1 MRLIIITICF
11 NNPDEVQRTCA
22 SVDRQTRLPD
32 EHWIINGSTDSR
44 IANWFSAQS
53 VPTYRNIINERDSGI
68 ADAFNKGIRLAG
80 DGMIQLLNSGDELL
94 HEKVLE
100 HIAVFMKQHPDANW
114 ISGKIVLKRAGH
126 WVEVG
131 KPFEPEKLYRGMR
144 SIAHPSWWVHKNAY
158 SRVGEY
164 NGVYKIA
171 MDYDMM
177 CRLLEEKYAFY
188 GFSSVRFEDTGI
200 SSQQY
205 ISSLDENKRVFQ
217 SHFGP
222 SLLQKLWQL
231 RLRLLHQL
239 LQTPFGKLLFV
250 FKKRLGG
257 ANW

>member
-1 MRLIIITICF
+1 
-11 NNPDEVQRTCA
+11 
-22 SVDRQTRLPD
+22 
-32 EHWIINGSTDSR
+32 
-44 IANWFSAQS
+44 
-53 VPTYRNIINERDSGI
+53 
-68 ADAFNKGIRLAG
+68 
-80 DGMIQLLNSGDELL
+80 
-94 HEKVLE
+94 
-100 HIAVFMKQHPDANW
+100 
-114 ISGKIVLKRAGH
+114 
-126 WVEVG
+126 
-131 KPFEPEKLYRGMR
+131 MR
-144 SIAHPSWWVHKNAY
+144 SIAHPSWWVHNSAY

-177 CRLLEEKYAFY
+177 CRLSEEKYAFY

-217 SHFGP
+217 SHFGS